1 MVRWFLQC
9 LRSTTTQ
16 THLMGFNNIA
26 RFPYFA
32 HHIPFPIEKRASSQ
46 RKLCNCFTSMTDN
59 RQFWTPPRT
68 RSHTHFLY
76 LRSKQLLQVVFVF
89 YTWLFVR
96 ISFRFFRG
104 VLFTKQRHIFLDVVY
119 IHVKKVTVCVCIDT
133 RTSLFPGC
141 QNTEF
146 LKFCKSECEN
156 DYMHLPYNK

>member
-1 MVRWFLQC
+1 MIRWFLQC

-16 THLMGFNNIA
+16 THLMGFNNTA
-26 RFPYFA
+26 CFHYFA
-32 HHIPFPIEKRASSQ
+32 HHISFPVEKRTSSPTNVTQ
-46 RKLCNCFTSMTDN
+46 LFHKHDWQQTILDTT
-59 RQFWTPPRT
+59 T
-68 RSHTHFLY
+68 HTHFMY

-89 YTWLFVR
+89 YTWLFFW

-104 VLFTKQRHIFLDVVY
+104 VLFTKQRHLFLDVVY

-133 RTSLFPGC
+133 RISPFPGC

-146 LKFCKSECEN
+146 LKFCKSECGN